1 MGVLD
6 FLFEGSP
13 PPAVNTISTGN
24 QQFPE
29 YYQAY
34 TKGII
39 AKANALAAEPYQ
51 LYGAPRIAGT
61 TADQT
66 AAYGMARD
74 AGTGY
79 KPTLDA
85 ATTAATRGGNFD
97 PTAFES
103 YKSPYITGVV
113 DRIAEL
119 GNRNLTEKLLPQ
131 IQDQFIAAGQRGSSR
146 AAEFSN
152 RAIRDTS
159 NEIAGNQAGALQ
171 QAQDASMAA
180 YGAGQTRSL
189 QSGQNLG
196 VLSQMQQQL
205 AQQGA
210 AGLEA
215 AGLAQQGQT
224 QRNLDLGY
232 SDFQEQRD
240 APWMNLERLNA
251 AARGLEFP
259 KSLTTTSTGP
269 ASSYQ
274 PSPLAAIAG
283 TGTGAL
289 AFKKAFNLRSG
300 GQINAPR
307 AYRHGGAVRKPSALP
322 GRDFYI
328 PGRRASG
335 TLA

>member
-24 QQFPE
+24 TQLPE

-51 LYGAPRIAGT
+51 LYGAPRIAPT
-61 TADQT
+61 TADQNS
-66 AAYGMARD
+66 AYAMARE
-74 AGTGY
+74 ASTGY
-79 KPTLDA
+79 KPTLDTA
-85 ATTAATRGGNFD
+85 VGATTQGGQFD
-97 PTAFES
+97 PASFES

-146 AAEFSN
+146 AREFSN
-152 RAIRDTS
+152 RAIRDTT

-171 QAQDASMAA
+171 QAQDAAMTA
-180 YGAGQTRSL
+180 YGAGQNRKL
-189 QSGQNLG
+189 QSGQQLG
-196 VLSQMQQQL
+196 VLGQMQQQL
-205 AQQGA
+205 ALSGA

-215 AGLAQQGQT
+215 AGTAQQGQT

-232 SDFQEQRD
+232 QDFQEQRD
-240 APWMNLERLNA
+240 APWTNLERLNA

-259 KSLTTTSTGP
+259 KATTTSSTGP

-283 TGTGAL
+283 LGTGAAAL
-289 AFKKAFNLRSG
+289 YKALGNKRG
-300 GQINAPR
+300 GYQN
-307 AYRHGGAVRKPSALP
+307 YRRGGPVEKSRALP
-322 GRDFYI
+322 GRSFYV
-328 PGRRASG
+328 PGRRVSG
-335 TLA
+335 VLA